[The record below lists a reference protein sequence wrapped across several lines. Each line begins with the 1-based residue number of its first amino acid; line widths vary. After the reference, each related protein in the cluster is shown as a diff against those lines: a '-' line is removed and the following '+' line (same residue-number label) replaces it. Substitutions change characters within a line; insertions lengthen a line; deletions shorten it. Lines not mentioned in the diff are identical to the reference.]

1 MGSTF
6 NFLNNVWLDLKAENK
21 EHSSFVPFILLIAT
35 IPLSL
40 GINNVFLIL
49 FTLSVIVKFQ
59 TNQFKFQYRLFLL
72 IVLFLLF
79 ALSIFWSI
87 DVVKS
92 LNSLP
97 KFLGLVLIPLLFM
110 LQKPFSKEQV
120 QKIINYYSYAMVFY
134 VLFYLI
140 KATIRYFISG
150 NSQVFFY
157 HELVTE
163 PVNAIHVSVF
173 VAMAFFYFF
182 NKIVKTTIEIFIC
195 FLLFGFLLLLSS
207 KNILIV
213 FSLLVFVNFYI
224 VFRKKIQR
232 KPLAIIV
239 SAIFILFVLFFGKI
253 RVRFNE
259 EIQSNLLENLDAGSF
274 NRNMQGVQVI
284 SIKEA
289 WANEKFTPNDYFP
302 GTAFRVLQIR
312 FFCELL
318 SEEPI
323 FWKGFGLNAAQ
334 KKIEEKAI
342 QYNLYLGNENEEG
355 YQSKNFHN
363 QYVQIFAEVGVFGL
377 LFLVIILIFNSIKTI
392 QTKDFTQIA
401 FAVLM
406 ISLFLTESFLS
417 RQRGV
422 MFFTLFYCLF
432 NSLNFIAPE
441 KKEL

>member
-1 MGSTF
+1 MGSIF

-49 FTLSVIVKFQ
+49 FAFSVVVKFQ
-59 TNQFKFQYRLFLL
+59 TNQFKFQHRLFLL
-72 IVLFLLF
+72 IALFLLF

-97 KFLGLVLIPLLFM
+97 KFIGLVLVPLLFM
-110 LQKPFSKEQV
+110 LQKPFTKEQV
-120 QKIINYYSYAMVFY
+120 QKIINYYSYAMVLY

-173 VAMAFFYFF
+173 VAVAFFYFF
-182 NKIVKTTIEIFIC
+182 NRMAKTTIEIVIC

-213 FSLLVFVNFYI
+213 YSALVGVNFYF
-224 VFRKKIQR
+224 VFRKKTQK

-253 RVRFNE
+253 KERFNE
-259 EIQSNLLENLDAGSF
+259 EFQSNLVENIDAGSF
-274 NRNMQGVQVI
+274 NRNMQGVHVI

-289 WANEKFTPNDYFP
+289 WNNEKFTPNDYFP

-312 FFCELL
+312 IFCELL

-323 FWKGFGLNAAQ
+323 FWTGFGLNAAQ
-334 KKIEEKAI
+334 KKIEGKAI
-342 QYNLYLGNENEEG
+342 QYNLFLGNENGEG

-363 QYVQIFAEVGVFGL
+363 QYVQIFAEIGIFGL
-377 LFLVIILIFNSIKTI
+377 LLLVTILLFNVIKTI
-392 QTKDFTQIA
+392 QTKDFIHFT

-422 MFFTLFYCLF
+422 MFFTLFFCLF
-432 NSLNFIAPE
+432 NSINRNAPE
-441 KKEL
+441 TKKI

>member
-1 MGSTF
+1 
-6 NFLNNVWLDLKAENK
+6 LNNVWLDLKAENK
-21 EHSSFVPFILLIAT
+21 EHSSFVPFILLIVT

-72 IVLFLLF
+72 IALFLLF
-79 ALSIFWSI
+79 ALSIIWSI
-87 DVVKS
+87 DVDKS

-110 LQKPFSKEQV
+110 LQKPFTKEQV
-120 QKIINYYSYAMVFY
+120 QKIINYYSYTMVFY

-213 FSLLVFVNFYI
+213 FSLIVFVNFYI
-224 VFRKKIQR
+224 VFRNKIQK
-232 KPLAIIV
+232 KPLAIIL
-239 SAIFILFVLFFGKI
+239 SIIFILFILFFGKI
-253 RVRFNE
+253 KERFNE
-259 EIQSNLLENLDAGSF
+259 EIQSNLVENLDAGSF

-289 WANEKFTPNDYFP
+289 WTNENFSPNDYFT

-334 KKIEEKAI
+334 KKIEKKAI
-342 QYNLYLGNENEEG
+342 QYNLFLGNENEEG

-363 QYVQIFAEVGVFGL
+363 QYIQILAEVGFFGL
-377 LFLVIILIFNSIKTI
+377 LILLCILIFNSIKTI
-392 QTKDFTQIA
+392 HTKDFMQIA

-422 MFFTLFYCLF
+422 MYFALFYCLF
-432 NSLNFIAPE
+432 NSSNLNEPE
-441 KKEL
+441 TKEL